1 MEITQLKYLITIVES
16 DYNISSAA
24 KKLYT
29 SQSTISQVVLNIEK
43 ESNSPLFVREKG
55 RLRSLTPFGM
65 FIYSEALKIVE
76 LYDSMMEKVQEGIGA
91 GSSTLKIGVPEL
103 IVKVYLQDFIIDF
116 MAKNPTIR
124 LEIMELGSKD
134 IALML
139 EKGLLDFAILVEPT
153 TLNPSRFHNQTII
166 EDTLDAFMSD
176 KHELAGHKEI
186 EWNMLEKMD
195 LALFHSDFITHQLIT
210 EKLTQVGITNKRI
223 SITSS
228 SWRFLIDMCINNNMV
243 TLLATKVID
252 TLPKSAIVSK
262 PVVGA
267 IPFKVSIWSQKRD
280 RVVSIEEQFK
290 TELQKFTEN
299 YTNKSV

>member
-24 KKLYT
+24 KRLYT

-65 FIYSEALKIVE
+65 FIYNEALKIVS
-76 LYDSMMEKVQEGIGA
+76 LYDSMMEKVQEGIGL

-103 IVKVYLQDFIIDF
+103 IVKVYLQDFIIEF
-116 MAKNPTIR
+116 MSKNPNIR
-124 LEIMELGSKD
+124 LEIIELGSKD
-134 IALML
+134 IAGML
-139 EKGLLDFAILVEPT
+139 EKKLIDFAILVEPT
-153 TLNPSRFHNQTII
+153 ILNPTRFHNQTII
-166 EDTLDAFMSD
+166 VDTLSAFMSN
-176 KHELAGHKEI
+176 KHPLASQKEI
-186 EWNMLEKMD
+186 EWNMFNDID
-195 LALFHSDFITHQLIT
+195 LALFHSDFITHQLIN
-210 EKLTQVGITNKRI
+210 EKLTQSDILNKRI

-243 TLLATKVID
+243 TLLASKVIN
-252 TLPKSAIVSK
+252 TLPKSAIISK
-262 PVVGA
+262 PVNGA

-280 RVVSIEEQFK
+280 RVVAKEEKFI
-290 TELQKFTEN
+290 TELLKFTNN
-299 YTNKSV
+299 YTK

>member
-65 FIYSEALKIVE
+65 FIYNEALKIVS
-76 LYDSMMEKVQEGIGA
+76 LYDSMMEKVQEGIGF

-103 IVKVYLQDFIIDF
+103 IVKVYLQDFIIEF
-116 MAKNPTIR
+116 MSKNPNIR
-124 LEIMELGSKD
+124 LEIIELGSKD
-134 IALML
+134 IAGML
-139 EKGLLDFAILVEPT
+139 EKKLIDFAILVEPT
-153 TLNPSRFHNQTII
+153 ILNPTRFHNQTII
-166 EDTLDAFMSD
+166 VDTLSAFMSN
-176 KHELAGHKEI
+176 KHPLASQKEI
-186 EWNMLEKMD
+186 EWNMFNDID
-195 LALFHSDFITHQLIT
+195 LALFHSDFITHQLIN
-210 EKLTQVGITNKRI
+210 EKLTQSGILNKRI

-243 TLLATKVID
+243 TLLASKVIN
-252 TLPKSAIVSK
+252 TLPKSAIISK
-262 PVVGA
+262 PVKGA

-280 RVVSIEEQFK
+280 RVVAIEEKFI
-290 TELQKFTEN
+290 TELLKFTNN
-299 YTNKSV
+299 YTK